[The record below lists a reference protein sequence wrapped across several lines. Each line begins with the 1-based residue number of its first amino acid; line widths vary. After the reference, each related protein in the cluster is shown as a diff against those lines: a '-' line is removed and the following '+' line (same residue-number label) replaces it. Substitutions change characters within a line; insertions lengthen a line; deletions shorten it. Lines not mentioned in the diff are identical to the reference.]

1 MPALLRVQL
10 LEGVPVRLLVAQAV
24 LRVRGLHLGI
34 VRVDGRLQLRDLAA
48 QVLQLLVI
56 LQLLLGDLNFGLGRG
71 LLQLLYLETVLR
83 DGRLLDVQELPERH
97 LVPLELLQLR
107 AGRLLVLLFV
117 LLQLRHVSLQILRK
131 QLQLVLD

>member
-1 MPALLRVQL
+1 M
-10 LEGVPVRLLVAQAV
+10 RLLVAQAV

-56 LQLLLGDLNFGLGRG
+56 LLLLLGDLNFGLGRG

>member
-56 LQLLLGDLNFGLGRG
+56 LLLLLGDLNFGLGRG